1 MIIRKEKNR
10 ESARLSRKRKKQYQ
24 ELLDT
29 NIAEIMTE
37 LEKERVNYIKLMNF
51 SYKAAVND
59 LIQTSIADV

>member
-37 LEKERVNYIKLMNF
+37 LETERVKYLNLISSSFKE
-51 SYKAAVND
+51 AVND

>member
-37 LEKERVNYIKLMNF
+37 LEKERVNYIKLMNS
-51 SYKAAVND
+51 SYKEAVND

>member
-37 LEKERVNYIKLMNF
+37 VEKERVNYIKLMNF

>member
-1 MIIRKEKNR
+1 M
-10 ESARLSRKRKKQYQ
+10 SRKRKKQYQ

-59 LIQTSIADV
+59 LIQTSIADVWDNHGNEE